1 MKSHDCQEMKLSYD
15 MKKERKYKW
24 FSWYIMSEY
33 IIVMI
38 LVCFNDDKIKTNI
51 KHFALILF
59 FCFKHIFINMH
70 YFSFISD
77 YRNVRF

>member
-15 MKKERKYKW
+15 MKKERKYR
-24 FSWYIMSEY
+24 YIMSEY

-38 LVCFNDDKIKTNI
+38 LVCFNDDEIKTNI

-59 FCFKHIFINMH
+59 FCSYFILQAYIYKYALFLFH
-70 YFSFISD
+70 L
-77 YRNVRF
+77 

>member
-1 MKSHDCQEMKLSYD
+1 MKFIAEYTIPYYQMKSHDCQEMKLSYD

-38 LVCFNDDKIKTNI
+38 LVCFNDDEIKQTLNI
-51 KHFALILF
+51 LLLF
-59 FCFKHIFINMH
+59 YSSSI
-70 YFSFISD
+70 YL
-77 YRNVRF
+77 